1 MSYPIVTEAFAFV
14 IHVMAGRNDYF
25 PDNYTKYG
33 VHGLLCDN
41 ANDVQAASL
50 GTQRFVI
57 LPTGAFAAFENN
69 ELAYTDVTYQ
79 DYAIGPVA
87 KATFGRPSSDEITT
101 GVIGYDD
108 YGNEIIGEIHSEGV
122 SNLDF
127 SASDPYTVAFTSDY
141 YGTFAYANHSAGL
154 SYNWLNF
161 QGGPMPGGSTTKSV
175 SLNYTAYAGPVSYSG
190 TRSFSLLDYQYYDT
204 VYPPNQDW
212 SFVYVDMNPVPIANA
227 GSGRKP
233 DTTFTSTKVT
243 SGQFNHTAA
252 QFFEYA

>member
-1 MSYPIVTEAFAFV
+1 MSYPIVAEAFAFG

-25 PDNYTKYG
+25 SDNYTKYG

-50 GTQRFVI
+50 GTTRFAI
-57 LPTGAFAAFENN
+57 WPTGAFVTFENA
-69 ELAYTDVTYQ
+69 ELTYPNATYQ
-79 DYAIGPVA
+79 DYVIGPAA
-87 KATFGRPSSDEITT
+87 KATFGRPSSDVVTT

-108 YGNEIIGEIHSEGV
+108 YGNEIIGEIHSESV

-141 YGTFAYANHSAGL
+141 YGTYSTANHSAGL
-154 SYNWLNF
+154 QYSWSNY
-161 QGGPMPGGSTTKSV
+161 QTGPMPGGSTSKSV
-175 SLNYTAYAGPVSYSG
+175 SLNYTANAGPVSYSG
-190 TRSFSLLDYQYYDT
+190 TRNFALLDYQYYDT
-204 VYPPNQDW
+204 VYPPNQDLF
-212 SFVYVDMNPVPIANA
+212 FVAVDMNSVPIPNA

-233 DTTFTSTKVT
+233 NTSLTSVKVT